1 MHRLTTH
8 HMSLSDTTPQNAT
21 IVAPVNRIQSARN
34 YHTFAGGHCHW
45 LATIMHLPAIVQIY
59 SSQQAKLYTPATNI
73 LCDLY
78 AVWVLG
84 CCLSLVCCVRCRVAR
99 FHGVK
104 FEALGL
110 GQVTK

>member
-1 MHRLTTH
+1 
-8 HMSLSDTTPQNAT
+8 MSLSDTELDFERKSP
-21 IVAPVNRIQSARN
+21 PVNRILSARN

-45 LATIMHLPAIVQIY
+45 LATIMHLRGFIQIY
-59 SSQQAKLYTPATNI
+59 SYQQANLYTPATNI

-84 CCLSLVCCVRCRVAR
+84 CCLVSARCVRCRVAR

-110 GQVTK
+110 GQVTKCNHENV